1 MNKLSLAG
9 LAMTALVSSC
19 SEDLATIGN
28 GLQKSTIGVSV
39 STESTRAAFNK
50 DGSFYWSTGD
60 QIGVMSDKTNNVT
73 AFSCFTLTKGEGTA
87 SAEFTGVGSG
97 SYTYVVYPYN
107 EGHSLSNGKLTYL
120 FPNTYKYEK
129 VDQTFF
135 PTEKDGNSYNPA
147 MWGKV
152 GDNNNT
158 TLKHLGGVLCVKVDK
173 MPCQSGS
180 VEVSADENMAGKYTA
195 TLATDDA
202 PALKNTEDSPE
213 NPSKKVTIT
222 FSGATK
228 DQPGVFYV
236 PVPTGTYNN
245 IRVKFFEGTTEKV
258 NTVAGS
264 YKVDRANL
272 YALVLTENKI
282 DAGVSTA
289 ASSVADA
296 NTKLSTSDNV
306 AITSQVES
314 GSTITIPAASAST
327 STTTKTITLEKVASG
342 AALTVKEADGTD
354 ATTANAITISLPKPA
369 SADDAA
375 SLTITTPNSTTTI
388 ASNAGETTINKVTA
402 STAENTLIV
411 SDGVTIKELEIAK
424 GNVRIN
430 KGAKVEKIS
439 LSSNASAAD
448 VYYETGASVPSE
460 DVTNITKYEIGVG
473 TNPIK
478 TEAQFEAAMSKGGD
492 YTLVADLTLAKS
504 YYPTSTT
511 TVDLNK
517 KKLTVITIQVENGGN
532 VTFKNGEIIQAGKST
547 SNGSDLVCV
556 SSNGTLELDGITYS
570 GGKDFQCIFIRQCS
584 QTAALTIK
592 NSKVET
598 NNYYAVSTNASTKP
612 EIAKDC
618 TITLEN
624 STFYAAETGALIN
637 IPATVTMKNC
647 KFSGNHQG
655 AFLRGGN
662 YTIEDCDFTLN
673 ATLAANH
680 SENRWMTKW
689 LSGNQAA
696 FAALTL
702 GNYINDAY
710 AYETNITFMGTN
722 KATVTGTNA
731 KDFPAIHACVNA
743 DYKMTISGFNDH
755 MTISEGCKNPAVEYG
770 TSGITVDGESKT
782 ANVTEK

>member
-1 MNKLSLAG
+1 MNKLSLVG

-50 DGSFYWSTGD
+50 DGSFYWSKGD
-60 QIGVMSDKTNNVT
+60 QIGVMSANNNAT

-107 EGHSLSNGKLTYL
+107 EGHSLSNENKLTYL
-120 FPNTYKYEK
+120 FPATYQYNK

-173 MPCQSGS
+173 MPCTSGS

-195 TLATDDA
+195 TLTGDA
-202 PALKNTEDSPE
+202 PALTNTEDSPE
-213 NPSKKVTIT
+213 NSSKKVTIT
-222 FSGATK
+222 FSGATQ

-282 DAGVSTA
+282 DAGVSTEV
-289 ASSVADA
+289 SSVEDA

-306 AITSQVES
+306 AITGQVES

-327 STTTKTITLEKVASG
+327 TTTTKTITLEKVASK
-342 AALTVKEADGTD
+342 AALTVAEADGTG
-354 ATTANAITISLPKPA
+354 ATTANAITVSLPKPA
-369 SADDAA
+369 SAEDAA

-439 LSSNASAAD
+439 LSSSASAAD

-478 TEAQFEAAMSKGGD
+478 TETQFAAAMSKGGD
-492 YTLVADLTLAKS
+492 YTLVADLTLASS
-504 YYPTSTT
+504 YCPTSTT

-532 VTFKNGEIIQAGKST
+532 VTFKNGEIIQAGKSS
-547 SNGSDLVCV
+547 SNGSDFVCV

-570 GGKDFQCIFIRQCS
+570 GGEGFQCIFIVQCS
-584 QTAALTIK
+584 QKAALTIK

-598 NNYYAVSTNASTKP
+598 NNYYAVSTNANTTP
-612 EIAKDC
+612 EVANNC

-662 YTIEDCDFTLN
+662 YTIEDCEFTLN
-673 ATLAANH
+673 ATLAASH
-680 SENRWMTKW
+680 SENKWMTKW
-689 LSGNQAA
+689 LAGNQAA

-702 GNYINDAY
+702 GNYLNGAY
-710 AYETNITFMGTN
+710 AYPTNITFTGKNT
-722 KATVTGTNA
+722 ATVSGENA
-731 KDFPAIHACVNA
+731 SAFPAIHACVNA
-743 DYKMTISGFNDH
+743 GYKMTITGFKDH

-782 ANVTEK
+782 ANVTAK

>member
-1 MNKLSLAG
+1 MNKLSLVG
-9 LAMTALVSSC
+9 LAMIALVSSC

-50 DGSFYWSTGD
+50 DGSFYWSKGD
-60 QIGVMSDKTNNVT
+60 KIGVMSDKTNAT
-73 AFSCFTLTKGEGTA
+73 AFSCFTLTKGAGTA

-120 FPNTYKYEK
+120 FPNTYVYNK

-173 MPCQSGS
+173 MPCTSGS

-195 TLATDDA
+195 TLTTEDT
-202 PALKNTEDSPE
+202 PALTNAETSPVD
-213 NPSKKVTIT
+213 PSKKVTIT

-245 IRVKFFEGTTEKV
+245 IRVKFFDGNTEKV

-272 YALVLTENKI
+272 YALILTENKI
-282 DAGVSTA
+282 DAGVSTEV
-289 ASSVADA
+289 SSVEEA
-296 NTKLSTSDNV
+296 NNKLSTSDNV

-327 STTTKTITLEKVASG
+327 TTTTKTITLEKVANK
-342 AALTVKEADGTD
+342 AELTVKEADGTD
-354 ATTANAITISLPKPA
+354 ATTANAITVSLPKPA
-369 SADDAA
+369 SAENAA

-492 YTLVADLTLAKS
+492 YTLVANLTLSNQYTNVCKTVS
-504 YYPTSTT
+504 
-511 TVDLNK
+511 VDLNTK
-517 KKLTVITIQVENGGN
+517 TLTAKEIYSINGGDL
-532 VTFKNGEIIQAGKST
+532 TFKNGNIKQKGGKAAVAAG
-547 SNGSDLVCV
+547 SNGKLTLDNIVY
-556 SSNGTLELDGITYS
+556 NGTGWNCVFVIN
-570 GGKDFQCIFIRQCS
+570 CS
-584 QTAALTIK
+584 QKANLVVK
-592 NSKVET
+592 NST
-598 NNYYAVSTNASTKP
+598 IHGGYYSVTTNASTKP
-612 EIAKDC
+612 EIAKEC

-624 STFYAAETGALIN
+624 STFAAEESGALLN

-662 YTIEDCDFTLN
+662 YTIEDCEFTLN
-673 ATLAANH
+673 ATLPANH
-680 SENRWMTKW
+680 SENRWMKEW
-689 LSGNQAA
+689 FSGNQAA

-702 GNYINDAY
+702 GNYLNGAY
-710 AYETNITFMGTN
+710 AYATNITFMGTN

-731 KDFPAIHACVNA
+731 KDFPAIHACSNA
-743 DYKMTISGFNDH
+743 GYKVTITGFKDH
-755 MTISEGCKNPAVEYG
+755 MTTSGSGKNPAVEYG
-770 TSGITVDGESKT
+770 TSGITVDGSEVN
-782 ANVTEK
+782 ANVTKNE